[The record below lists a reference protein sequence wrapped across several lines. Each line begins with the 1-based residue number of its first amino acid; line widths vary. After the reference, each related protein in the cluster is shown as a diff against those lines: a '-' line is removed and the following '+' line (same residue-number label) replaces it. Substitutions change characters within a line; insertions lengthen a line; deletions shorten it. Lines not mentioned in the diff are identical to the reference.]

1 MHLGLVYMCTKRA
14 MTQILRN
21 FNANFVLQNL
31 LTVLDY
37 PIIWQFTLARNL
49 SNVTSAVQTLDLI
62 QHSQDMSRF
71 CMLRRKTWS
80 SNVSTVARNFLRE

>member
-1 MHLGLVYMCTKRA
+1 MHLGLVYMCTKKA

-37 PIIWQFTLARNL
+37 HIIWQFTREKSLF
-49 SNVTSAVQTLDLI
+49 NVTSVVQTLDLI
-62 QHSQDMSRF
+62 QHSQDMLRF
-71 CMLRRKTWS
+71 CMLRKRTWS
-80 SNVSTVARNFLRE
+80 FNVSTVGRNSLRE

>member
-1 MHLGLVYMCTKRA
+1 MHLGLVYMFTKRA
-14 MTQILRN
+14 MTQISRN

-37 PIIWQFTLARNL
+37 LIIWQFTLERNL
-49 SNVTSAVQTLDLI
+49 SNVTSVVQTLDLI

-71 CMLRRKTWS
+71 CMLRKRIWS
-80 SNVSTVARNFLRE
+80 SNASTVERNSRRE